1 MLERRWTINGEEQRV
16 RFEPLARLLDVLRD
30 DLELISLKEG
40 CGEGECGACSLIIDG
55 ELQLGCLIAAAQLED
70 GAELLTAEGLGAS
83 ALGQSLMKSYD
94 VAGAVQ
100 CGYCSPGMLLGSYA
114 LLKQTAAPTE
124 EQIRAGL
131 AGHLCRCT
139 GYSTIVEAVQR
150 AAEDGQAAPPESGPG
165 TARARRGPDGTEA
178 RS

>member
-1 MLERRWTINGEEQRV
+1 MTRSEQMLERRWTINGEERRV
-16 RFEPLARLLDVLRD
+16 RFAPLARLLDVLRD
-30 DLELISLKEG
+30 DVELISLKEG
-40 CGEGECGACSLIIDG
+40 CGEGECGACSLIVDG

-70 GAELLTAEGLGAS
+70 GTELLTAEGLHAS

-94 VAGAVQ
+94 ITGAVQ

-114 LLKQTAAPTE
+114 LLKRNAAPSE

-139 GYSTIVEAVQR
+139 GYSAIVEAVQR
-150 AAEDGQAAPPESGPG
+150 AAD
-165 TARARRGPDGTEA
+165 EA
-178 RS
+178 EGEEKAEEVRS

>member
-1 MLERRWTINGEEQRV
+1 MTRSEPMLERRWIINGEERSV
-16 RFEPLARLLDVLRD
+16 RFAPLARLLDVLRD

-40 CGEGECGACSLIIDG
+40 CGEGECGACSVIVDG

-70 GAELLTAEGLGAS
+70 GAELLSAEGLNAS
-83 ALGQSLMKSYD
+83 ALGRSLMRRYD
-94 VAGAVQ
+94 AAGAVQ

-114 LLKQTAAPTE
+114 LLKRNAAPTE

-139 GYSTIVEAVQR
+139 GYGSIVEAVRR
-150 AAEDGQAAPPESGPG
+150 AADEVDGEEKAE
-165 TARARRGPDGTEA
+165 EV

>member
-1 MLERRWTINGEEQRV
+1 MTRSEQMLERRWTINGEPRRV
-16 RFEPLARLLDVLRD
+16 RFEPLARLLDVLREPP
-30 DLELISLKEG
+30 LELISLKEG

-70 GAELLTAEGLGAS
+70 GTELLTAEGLHAS

-94 VAGAVQ
+94 TAGAVQ

-114 LLKQTAAPTE
+114 LLKRNAAPSE

-139 GYSTIVEAVQR
+139 GYSAIVEAVQR
-150 AAEDGQAAPPESGPG
+150 AAD
-165 TARARRGPDGTEA
+165 EA
-178 RS
+178 EGDEKAEEVRS

>member
-1 MLERRWTINGEEQRV
+1 MTRSEQILERRWTINGEERCV

-30 DLELISLKEG
+30 SPLELISLKEG
-40 CGEGECGACSLIIDG
+40 CGEGECGACSLIVDG

-70 GAELLTAEGLGAS
+70 GAELLTAEGLQVS
-83 ALGQSLMKSYD
+83 ALGRSLLQSYD
-94 VAGAVQ
+94 AAGAVQ

-114 LLKQTAAPTE
+114 LLKRTASPTE
-124 EQIRAGL
+124 EQIRVGL

-139 GYSTIVEAVQR
+139 GYGAIVEAVQR
-150 AAEDGQAAPPESGPG
+150 AAEDE
-165 TARARRGPDGTEA
+165 EV

>member
-1 MLERRWTINGEEQRV
+1 MTRSEESTLERRWIINGEERRV

-30 DLELISLKEG
+30 SPLELISLKEG
-40 CGEGECGACSLIIDG
+40 CGEGECGACSVIVDN

-70 GAELLTAEGLGAS
+70 GTELLTAEGLHAS

-94 VAGAVQ
+94 AAGAVQ

-114 LLKQTAAPTE
+114 LLKRTTAPTA

-139 GYSTIVEAVQR
+139 GYSSIVEAVQR
-150 AAEDGQAAPPESGPG
+150 AAEDE
-165 TARARRGPDGTEA
+165 EV